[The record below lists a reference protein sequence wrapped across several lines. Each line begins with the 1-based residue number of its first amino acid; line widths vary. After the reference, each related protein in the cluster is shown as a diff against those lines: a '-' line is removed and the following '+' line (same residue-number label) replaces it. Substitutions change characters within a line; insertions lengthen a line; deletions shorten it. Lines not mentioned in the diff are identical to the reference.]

1 MTCDEARPHLLD
13 LHRGRLAASLER
25 EVTGHLEGC
34 AACVRALAE
43 EEVLTALLE
52 RLPSRHASAD
62 LKRRLAALAASALRA
77 SPGPDLVAASPP
89 RRTRYAAPAAIAAA
103 LLAVAAAA
111 LLGRAGSR
119 DAGPLAAL
127 TAEAVSDHL
136 RVLQRG
142 RPVDIESTGIHQV
155 KPWFEGKLD
164 FAPSVPAPV
173 GPEMRLVGGAMGYF
187 LDRPAAVVVYGLRRH
202 VLSLLVFRAEGLAW
216 PASGADARP
225 RVATE
230 GASRGFHVF
239 LWRSGGLGYA
249 LVGDA
254 DRVELSGIAAKLAG
268 ET

>member
-1 MTCDEARPHLLD
+1 MTCDEARSHLLD
-13 LHRGRLAASLER
+13 LHRGRLAPELRTVVA
-25 EVTGHLEGC
+25 GHLEGC
-34 AACVRALAE
+34 AACARVLAE

-52 RLPSRHASAD
+52 RLPSQHASAG
-62 LKRRLAALAASALRA
+62 LKRRLAALAASALRV
-77 SPGPDLVAASPP
+77 SPGAGRGAPAPST
-89 RRTRYAAPAAIAAA
+89 RSRYALPAAIAAA
-103 LLAVAAAA
+103 LVAVAAAA

-119 DAGPLAAL
+119 GAGPLAAL
-127 TAEAVSDHL
+127 TSEAVSDHL

-142 RPVDIESTGIHQV
+142 RPVDVESTGIHDV

-164 FAPSVPAPV
+164 FAPSVPGPV

-202 VLSLLVFRAEGLAW
+202 VLTLLVFRADGVAW
-216 PASGADARP
+216 PGGTADARP
-225 RVATE
+225 RLAAE
-230 GASRGFHVF
+230 GTSRGFHVF

-254 DRVELSGIAAKLAG
+254 DRVELSGIAAMLAG